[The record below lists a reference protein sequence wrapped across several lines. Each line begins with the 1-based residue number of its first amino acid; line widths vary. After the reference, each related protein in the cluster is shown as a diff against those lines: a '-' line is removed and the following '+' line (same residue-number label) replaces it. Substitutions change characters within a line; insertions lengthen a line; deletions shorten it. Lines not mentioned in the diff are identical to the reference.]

1 MKKHEWQ
8 PIIDRIRKSSKILLT
23 THINP
28 DGDGL
33 GAEAAMFHALTEI
46 GKQPVIINDSSLSQ
60 EYQFLNNGQIF
71 ETYNS
76 SAHQTILQ
84 NIDLVIVFDIG
95 SPDRLGRLGKDLVA
109 FGCPMICIDHH
120 PNNHGR
126 FQIAVIDTDAPAT
139 VSLVF
144 ELIMALDTRLM
155 NKKIAESLY
164 TGILTDTGSFRFDN
178 ITPEAFEMAAELMRY
193 GVKPSEIYAH
203 IYENSTPERTKLLG
217 MILQGIHF
225 DLEGR
230 LAWFIIT
237 QKQIRKSGA
246 KTEEVDGFTE
256 VVRSIKGVEVAIMFL
271 EVNKNRVRIN
281 FRSKGNF
288 IINRVAQM
296 FNGGGHPFAA
306 GAALDTTI
314 DEIVD
319 KVLTEVR
326 KLIV

>member
-8 PIIDRIRKSSKILLT
+8 PIIDRIRASSKILLT

-217 MILQGIHF
+217 MILQEIHF

>member
-1 MKKHEWQ
+1 MKKHDWQ
-8 PIIDRIRKSSKILLT
+8 PIIDRIRASSKILLT

-33 GAEAAMFHALTEI
+33 GAEAAMFHALMEI

-60 EYQFLNNGQIF
+60 EYQFLNNEQIF
-71 ETYNS
+71 ETYNL

-178 ITPEAFEMAAELMRY
+178 ITPEGFEMAAELMRY

-217 MILQGIHF
+217 MILQEIHF

-237 QKQIRKSGA
+237 QKQIRKAGA

>member
-8 PIIDRIRKSSKILLT
+8 PIIDRIRASSKILLT

-120 PNNHGR
+120 PDNHGR

-178 ITPEAFEMAAELMRY
+178 ITSEGFEMAAELMRY

-217 MILQGIHF
+217 MILQEIHF

-271 EVNKNRVRIN
+271 EVSKNRVRIN